1 MRLDVTLDEYEL
13 IQLGLGSLM
22 QDRRFSP
29 NRQWEAQQVGKN
41 LHLQIKEQDSG
52 SL

>member
-1 MRLDVTLDEYEL
+1 MILDVTLEEYEL
-13 IQLGLGSLM
+13 IQLGLGSLI

-29 NRQWEAQQVGKN
+29 TRQWEAQQVGKN
-41 LHLQIKEQDSG
+41 LHLQIKEQDNG